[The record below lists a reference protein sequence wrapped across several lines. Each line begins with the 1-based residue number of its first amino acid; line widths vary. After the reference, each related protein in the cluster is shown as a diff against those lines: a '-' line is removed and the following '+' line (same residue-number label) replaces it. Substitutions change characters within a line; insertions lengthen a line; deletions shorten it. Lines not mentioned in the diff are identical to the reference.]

1 MTPFMLVL
9 TLILVAIAAAR
20 GTRLIVHDVYPPAY
34 AVRQAWIR
42 LVGEDSVWRKLVEC
56 HYCASPYVA
65 LALWAPVYA
74 FSNQLGLGPMPFG
87 WPFAIVTWL
96 ALSYLAAIIVSFDG
110 DNS

>member
-1 MTPFMLVL
+1 MTPFMLTL
-9 TLILVAIAAAR
+9 TLILVAIASAR

-42 LVGEDSVWRKLVEC
+42 LVGEDSIWRKLVEC

-65 LALWAPVYA
+65 AAIWFPVYGWSEA
-74 FSNQLGLGPMPFG
+74 LGLGSMPFG
-87 WPFAIVTWL
+87 WPFAFVVWFAL
-96 ALSYLAAIIVSFDG
+96 AYVAAIIVSFDG